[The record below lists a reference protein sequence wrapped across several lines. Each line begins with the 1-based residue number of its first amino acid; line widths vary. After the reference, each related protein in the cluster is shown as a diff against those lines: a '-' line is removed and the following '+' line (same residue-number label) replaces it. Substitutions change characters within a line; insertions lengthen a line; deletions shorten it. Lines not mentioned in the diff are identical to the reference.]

1 MLALFLAFTLIPM
14 AELILLI
21 RLGGTIGFLPTV
33 AICLL
38 TGMVG
43 ASLARSQG
51 LSVLRRIQAVSSQG
65 QLPTRELLE
74 GVMIL
79 LAGVVLITPGFLT
92 DIFGILLLTPPFRA
106 LMRMWVTQR
115 FEGQLKARATAA
127 TGSGGAAWSPHGQAR
142 PAQSA
147 QSAQSAHS
155 EQWTELGPGQDLIPP
170 GEVRQPDDGRNRP
183 VIDVDP
189 H

>member
-1 MLALFLAFTLIPM
+1 MLALFLAFTLIPL
-14 AELILLI
+14 AELTLLV
-21 RLGGTIGFLPTV
+21 RLGGTIGFLPTL

-38 TGMVG
+38 TGMIG

-51 LSVLRRIQAVSSQG
+51 LSVLRRIQTMSAQG

-106 LMRMWVTQR
+106 LMRLWVAKR
-115 FEGQLKARATAA
+115 FAVQLKARAAGA
-127 TGSGGAAWSPHGQAR
+127 GHGGPSWGGSGPTR
-142 PAQSA
+142 SA
-147 QSAQSAHS
+147 DPGGPQP
-155 EQWTELGPGQDLIPP
+155 WTEVGPGQVLIPP
-170 GEVRQPDDGRNRP
+170 GEVRRPDDGRERP
-183 VIDVDP
+183 IIDVDP

>member
-1 MLALFLAFTLIPM
+1 MLALFLAFTLIPI
-14 AELILLI
+14 AELFLLV

-33 AICLL
+33 AVCLL

-51 LSVLRRIQAVSSQG
+51 MSVLRRIQSVSSQG

-106 LMRMWVTQR
+106 LMRMWVAQR
-115 FEGQLKARATAA
+115 FEMQLKTRAATA
-127 TGSGGAAWSPHGQAR
+127 TGSTGAPWGPQGRESA
-142 PAQSA
+142 AQSRRP
-147 QSAQSAHS
+147 
-155 EQWTELGPGQDLIPP
+155 EPWTELGPGQDLIPP
-170 GEVRQPDDGRNRP
+170 GAVRRPDDGRDRP
-183 VIDVDP
+183 VIDVEP

>member
-1 MLALFLAFTLIPM
+1 MALFLAFTLIPL

-38 TGMVG
+38 TGFAG
-43 ASLARSQG
+43 ASLARAQG
-51 LSVLRRIQAVSSQG
+51 LSVLRRIQEVSAQG

-92 DIFGILLLTPPFRA
+92 DVFGLLLLTPPFRA
-106 LMRMWVTQR
+106 LMRAWLARR
-115 FEGQLKARATAA
+115 FEAQITARAATSAGAGSWTAHA
-127 TGSGGAAWSPHGQAR
+127 RTRTPDGEAGPVWQELSPDQ
-142 PAQSA
+142 
-147 QSAQSAHS
+147 
-155 EQWTELGPGQDLIPP
+155 ELLPP
-170 GEVRQPDDGRNRP
+170 GAVRRPDDGRERP
-183 VIDVDP
+183 VIDVEVD
-189 H
+189 